1 MGDLTATFQEF
12 AKYVEVIQSE
22 GRKPNDDDIDNFL
35 ESFLDDRRR
44 QFFVSGVFIR
54 TAYSLNEARQP
65 VYNIQG
71 KTYQDMVS
79 EIRPALKQQV
89 IDAYGSISE
98 EYGPY
103 EWMTQPMTVD
113 DYAEYYAADMG
124 KSEQYAKL
132 SGTARL
138 NHPAYEKAVKEV
150 LRVKYRI
157 KEYMRTVLP
166 FIGRMTMYHPIAAV
180 RFDTKNGPFSQIIRN
195 KKDKT
200 PFTLNGEEALQ
211 EWLSSKDIEGFP
223 GAEHDA
229 LRSIYWEP
237 SITGRNVKMGVIDLD
252 NPAQL
257 PHKEMTSIVK
267 KVYRRIAFDLNHPA
281 IIMYTGSSYQIWF
294 GQSPDTLLETSRE
307 VNDYL
312 LSTLSDLVTFKRDE
326 AADLRM
332 IYADPSVNQKRS
344 LIRSFF
350 SLHYPAN
357 KTTKKMQSGLAA
369 VPVAFND
376 LDQFNPFKDA
386 HPETVIANFDAY
398 SSFVASF
405 YDKVQIG
412 QDYESE
418 DDLETTPSCSR
429 LDKRHP
435 EASVLKALY
444 KNQDLIQVEYRNMGA
459 MLEDEEKVYAHPI
472 ARGVLG
478 VLVYDP
484 RGSSLLPGMTTQ
496 RVSSRNQVVL
506 DKPKSYYILEN
517 GTVFYDDYIC
527 RDLERLCEAK
537 KIRQAVLVGRFS
549 KIDSFG
555 NDETPDA
562 TRNALIRSE
571 GILPEDARVLRFTI
585 NRASMVDGKA
595 IPVEIMGE
603 QIKQFSAKRI
613 VPSAYFEFEKP
624 VGAKLKRKFNDLLA
638 SRMMGSMMVEGEEKY
653 LVKSTRTMMA
663 TVMALDITGRA
674 YESRSM
680 PPAIVGVAKPSG
692 KWGAEY
698 IMIGK
703 AQIALKKED
712 SITLRTLVEG
722 ENKRKLIPPPRGD
735 SAEGAVMYTEPS
747 VVVEI
752 AYDDVTP
759 QQLITYTFAFTSDG
773 KYRVISPSYA
783 TNRLINARIIAI
795 HEDLDYRKPSN
806 ISAKQDSLI
815 SLSRK
820 PTREAS
826 LIDAFNNPPKS
837 NIPAFI
843 RRNPAFHGV
852 PEKFT
857 TKVGGVPTESGVVG
871 GRTVEIPL
879 IKPGPFYMG
888 ERLPGELEAP
898 YKRYARGE
906 DGYRVFVDTN
916 SLASK
921 MTPPQYRITNL
932 GWEYT
937 TAVDDVFGMGQD
949 GNKVKTMDGQISD
962 IKSFNEV
969 MGIYHLKGNKLQ
981 AIEDAKVLGYT
992 ARQTPGSLESEVPT
1006 RRGLDAQYREDYDK
1020 VTKQLRSSMGQTNT
1034 GKAEKDEL
1042 TESILSNPP
1051 IKDSEWQ
1058 KRVDM
1063 YVEAFNKWDGLPEP
1077 KEEWERYA
1085 IGMFSTWE
1093 VPMLE
1098 KERMMRKANEA
1109 YSLTDEEMAR
1119 IDLEY
1124 AAPLADNMFDL
1135 ILNDLYEV
1143 PEDDEEAED
1152 EAA

>member
-12 AKYVEVIQSE
+12 ARYVEIIEIQ

-35 ESFLDDRRR
+35 DSYLDSRRR
-44 QFFVSGVFIR
+44 TFFFDGVFIR
-54 TAYSLNEARQP
+54 TAYALDDSGSKLYD
-65 VYNIQG
+65 VQG
-71 KTYQDMVS
+71 KSYNDMVDD
-79 EIRPALKQQV
+79 IRPALKQRV
-89 IDAYGSISE
+89 IDTYGSISE
-98 EYGPY
+98 EYEAY

-113 DYAEYYAADMG
+113 QYATYFASSMG

-132 SGTARL
+132 SGRDRL

-180 RFDTKNGPFSQIIRN
+180 RFDTKNGPFNQIIRN

-211 EWLSSKDIEGFP
+211 EWLDSKDIEGFP

-237 SITGRNVKMGVIDLD
+237 TMTGRNVKMGVIDLD
-252 NPAQL
+252 NPAKL
-257 PHKEMTSIVK
+257 PHKEMTKVTK
-267 KVYRRIAFDLNHPA
+267 QVYRRIAFDLGHPA
-281 IIMYTGSSYQIWF
+281 IIMYTGASYQIWF
-294 GQSPDTLLETSRE
+294 GQNADTLLETSRE
-307 VNDYL
+307 INDYL
-312 LSTLSDLVTFKRDE
+312 LSTLSDLVAFKRDE
-326 AADLRM
+326 AIEAKM
-332 IYADPSVNQKRS
+332 VFADPSVNQKRS

-357 KTTKKMQSGLAA
+357 TTTQKVQSGLAA

-376 LDQFNPFKDA
+376 IDRFNPSKDA
-386 HPETVIANFDAY
+386 HPETVLANFDAY

-444 KNQDLIQVEYRNMGA
+444 KNQDLIQVEYRNIGA
-459 MLEDEEKVYAHPI
+459 TLEDEEKVYAHPI

-549 KIDSFG
+549 KIDAFG
-555 NDETPDA
+555 NDETPDD
-562 TRNALIRSE
+562 TRNALIRTE
-571 GILPEDARVLRFTI
+571 GVLPQEARVMRFTI

-595 IPVEIMGE
+595 IPIEIMGE
-603 QIKQFSAKRI
+603 QIKKFSAKRI
-613 VPSAYFEFEKP
+613 IPSPYFEFEKP
-624 VGAKLKRKFNDLLA
+624 VGAKVKRKFNDLLA
-638 SRMMGSMMVEGEEKY
+638 ARMMGSMMVEGEEKY

-663 TVMALDITGRA
+663 TVMALDTTGRA

-680 PPAIVGVAKPSG
+680 PPAIVGLAKPSG

-698 IMIGK
+698 IMVAK

-722 ENKRKLIPPPRGD
+722 EDKRKLIPPPRGD
-735 SAEGAVMYTEPS
+735 SGEGMIVYTEPS

-759 QQLITYTFAFTSDG
+759 QQLINYTFAFTSDA
-773 KYRVISPSYA
+773 KYRVITPNYA
-783 TNRLINARIIAI
+783 TNRLVNARIIAI

-806 ISAKQDSLI
+806 ISIKQDSLI
-815 SLSRK
+815 SISRK

-837 NIPAFI
+837 HYPTFI
-843 RRNPAFHGV
+843 RRNPAFFGV

-857 TKVGGVPTESGVVG
+857 TKVGGVATESGRVG

-879 IKPGPFYMG
+879 IKPGPRFLG
-888 ERLPGELEAP
+888 ERLPGELEGP
-898 YKRYARGE
+898 FKRYIRGE
-906 DGYRVFVDTN
+906 DGYRVFIDTN
-916 SLASK
+916 SLSSK
-921 MTPPQYRITNL
+921 ETPPNYRITNL

-937 TAVDDVFGMGQD
+937 TARDDVFGMGQD
-949 GNKVKTMDGQISD
+949 GNRVKTMDQQLSD

-969 MGIYHLKGNKLQ
+969 MTIYHLKGNKLQ

-992 ARQTPGSLESEVPT
+992 ARQTPGSLDSEVPT
-1006 RRGLDAQYREDYDK
+1006 RRSYDAQYAADYADS
-1020 VTKQLRSSMGQTNT
+1020 TNRMRSSMEPTDL
-1034 GKAEKDEL
+1034 GKSAKDEL
-1042 TESILSNPP
+1042 TVTILENPP

-1098 KERMMRKANEA
+1098 KERMMRRANEA
-1109 YSLTDEEMAR
+1109 YSLTDEEMSR